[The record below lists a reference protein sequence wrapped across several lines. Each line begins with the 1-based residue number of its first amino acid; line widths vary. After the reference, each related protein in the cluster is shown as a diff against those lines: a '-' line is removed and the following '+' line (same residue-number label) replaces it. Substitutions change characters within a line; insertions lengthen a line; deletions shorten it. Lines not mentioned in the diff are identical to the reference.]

1 MTVTVF
7 LVYTMYRMTKESPG
21 KLTGMQSQLGRKTAN
36 SLGLTHV
43 YSPEH
48 CKPVV
53 DIIFIHGLGGQS
65 HYTWSYKKDLELF
78 WPSWLHQESGLA
90 EVRITTYGYDSSIWP
105 AFTRN
110 FSCIDDFSLELLARV
125 KVAANELTGETPFG
139 DVCILIVPFCPRWLS

>member
-1 MTVTVF
+1 MQ
-7 LVYTMYRMTKESPG
+7 PQ
-21 KLTGMQSQLGRKTAN
+21 LTRKTAN
-36 SLGLTHV
+36 PLGLTHV
-43 YSPEH
+43 YSPGH

-90 EVRITTYGYDSSIWP
+90 EVRISTYGYDSRIWP
-105 AFTRN
+105 AFERN

-125 KVAANELTGETPFG
+125 KVAANELSGETPFG
-139 DVCILIVPFCPRWLS
+139 DVCITITRFCSQFLT